1 LNEAEKGD
9 EPRTRAAPI
18 RREIERREAELGSH
32 YRSIELARSER
43 LGDPSPGR
51 GDLVRPLQKLLG
63 KSEVAI
69 EYFFLDGMLN
79 AFVVW
84 SKGID
89 LVRDIASREQVRAA
103 IDRWMFQAHKTVL
116 GADYRR
122 VHREALMNSA
132 RHALGELWQLVWDP
146 LRETLPDNVDELVII
161 PSGQLFYVPFH
172 ALWDGEQFQVERHAI
187 SIAPSTRAFI
197 AAHRARRSPSG
208 QALVLGCERPGLPA
222 IGRELE
228 AVRKR
233 LAGARVLDAGD
244 ADRTALK
251 RFGPE
256 AGIIHIASHAEFRS
270 DNPLLSSIE
279 LADERLTFYDLFDL
293 DLAADLAVLSGC
305 QTGRQE
311 VLAGDELF
319 GLTRGFQYAGAA
331 ALVTSLWPVDD
342 EVTADFMDRFYK
354 HLESASG
361 PRMALTMAMRELAR
375 SGWLP
380 QEWAPFCLSGR
391 PSFQGGLS

>member
-1 LNEAEKGD
+1 
-9 EPRTRAAPI
+9 
-18 RREIERREAELGSH
+18 
-32 YRSIELARSER
+32 
-43 LGDPSPGR
+43 
-51 GDLVRPLQKLLG
+51 LLG